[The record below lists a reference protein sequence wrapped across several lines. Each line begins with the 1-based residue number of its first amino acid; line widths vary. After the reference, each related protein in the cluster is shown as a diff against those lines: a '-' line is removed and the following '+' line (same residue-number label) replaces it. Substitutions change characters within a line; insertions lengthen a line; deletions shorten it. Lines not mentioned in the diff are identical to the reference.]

1 VEDETS
7 NAPLVLV
14 AEDEEGVRVM
24 LGIALRAAGFD
35 SVLCPD
41 GEDALRELEGGLE
54 PDLVLMDIRMP
65 RMGGVEL
72 AKRVRTDRRFDLI
85 PLIAMSAYSD
95 DLQEHEIRAA
105 GADAFLPKPFTIADL
120 RSMLSS
126 LLPRDRL
133 AT

>member
-1 VEDETS
+1 M
-7 NAPLVLV
+7 VLV
-14 AEDEEGVRVM
+14 AEDEESVRAM

-35 SVLCPD
+35 PVLTAD
-41 GEDALRELEGGLE
+41 GQEALELLQGGLL

-72 AKRVRTDRRFDLI
+72 ARTVRLDHRWDLI
-85 PLIAMSAYSD
+85 PLVAMSAYSD

-126 LLPRDRL
+126 LLPRDSRPQ
-133 AT
+133 